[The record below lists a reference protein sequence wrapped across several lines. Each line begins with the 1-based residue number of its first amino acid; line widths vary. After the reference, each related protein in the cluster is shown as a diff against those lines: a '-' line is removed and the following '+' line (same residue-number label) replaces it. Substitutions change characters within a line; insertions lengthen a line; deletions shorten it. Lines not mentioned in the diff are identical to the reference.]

1 MTYKKYALDSDHP
14 LFAQSLAAVP
24 TFARASLAATPAQP
38 AGTFDGV
45 TYYAF
50 QSKPSLT
57 LDINATPEY
66 VGFAKTFDAQGP
78 HYSAA
83 STLNELV
90 LTGHFEHQLTRLDG
104 HTRGATA
111 SDTTLDSS
119 IAKLTVS
126 LTDTADNQF
135 HEGDLITLDNFDGL
149 QTFDGSKSTAGLS
162 IDFLHGSGSGAD
174 YTYASQSAFL
184 KSVITGS
191 GQDYVSVSTIAATEL
206 ASVASLAQSR
216 VKAITVDTGA
226 GGDQIGAH
234 IQQADVTINAGS
246 GNDYVDL
253 LFTKGVA
260 AHNANLSGSF
270 GHGATV
276 TLGEG
281 RDYLTVDPN
290 LVNFDGSS
298 SAAANRSLAA
308 NHVTVTDY
316 NTNDDQITFGF
327 AVYDEKAVVTIQDAA
342 LTKATS
348 LFAALN
354 TVAQSTTGLVNA
366 AVFHYG
372 QDTYVFRDAGTEG
385 RVDNQDSLI
394 QLVGIH
400 NLDDVASTVSA
411 RERYE
416 PGGTLGWG

>member
-1 MTYKKYALDSDHP
+1 MTYKKQPLDSAQP
-14 LFAQSLAAVP
+14 LFTQAVAKAP
-24 TFARASLAATPAQP
+24 LMPSPVKP
-38 AGTFDGV
+38 AGAVDEVSYYTF
-45 TYYAF
+45 
-50 QSKPSLT
+50 QNQPRLT
-57 LDINATPEY
+57 LDINSAPEHLA
-66 VGFAKTFDAQGP
+66 FAKTFDAKGP
-78 HYSAA
+78 HYAAA
-83 STLNELV
+83 STLNELT
-90 LTGHFEHQLTRLDG
+90 LTGHYEGQITRLDG
-104 HTRGATA
+104 HTRGAA
-111 SDTTLDSS
+111 VSDHTLDSS
-119 IAKLTVS
+119 ITKLTVS
-126 LTDTADNQF
+126 LSDTPDNQF

-149 QTFDGSKSTAGLS
+149 QTFNGSTSTAGLS
-162 IDFLHGSGSGAD
+162 IDFLHGYTEGHD

-184 KSVITGS
+184 KSVTTGS
-191 GQDYVSVSTIAATEL
+191 GSDLIQISTIAAPEL
-206 ASVASLAQSR
+206 DSVAALAHSR

-234 IQQADVTINAGS
+234 IQQADIIINAGA

-260 AHNANLSGSF
+260 SHNANLSGSY

-281 RDYLTVDPN
+281 RDYLTVDPS

-298 SAAANRSLAA
+298 VAAANRSLAA

-316 NTNDDQITFGF
+316 NASDDHIIFGS
-327 AVYDEKAVVTIQDAA
+327 AVYDEKAVVTVQDAA
-342 LTKATS
+342 LAKATS

-372 QDTYVFRDAGTEG
+372 QDTYVFRDAGYEG
-385 RVDNQDSLI
+385 QVDNLDSLI
-394 QLVGIH
+394 QLVGVH
-400 NLDDVASTVSA
+400 NLEDVASTVSA

>member
-1 MTYKKYALDSDHP
+1 MTYKNPLDTAAP
-14 LFAQSLAAVP
+14 LFTA
-24 TFARASLAATPAQP
+24 AATTKAPLTAAPAKP
-38 AGTFDGV
+38 AGISDGV

-50 QSKPSLT
+50 QSQPRLT
-57 LDINATPEY
+57 LDINTAPEY
-66 VGFAKTFDAQGP
+66 VGFAKTFDAKGP
-78 HYSAA
+78 HYAAA
-83 STLNELV
+83 STLNELT
-90 LTGHFEHQLTRLDG
+90 LTGHWEGQLTRLDG

-111 SDTTLDSS
+111 SDSTLDSS

-135 HEGDLITLDNFDGL
+135 HESDLITLDNFDGL

-162 IDFLHGSGSGAD
+162 VDFINDYQHGAAIYS
-174 YTYASQSAFL
+174 SQSAFL
-184 KSVITGS
+184 KNVTTGS
-191 GQDYVSVSTIAATEL
+191 GGDLIQVSTITAPEL
-206 ASVASLAQSR
+206 DSVASLANSR
-216 VKAITVDTGA
+216 VKAITVDSGA

-234 IQQADVTINAGS
+234 IQQADVIINAGS

-253 LFTKGVA
+253 LFVKGVA

-276 TLGEG
+276 TLGDG
-281 RDYLTVDPN
+281 HDVLTVDPS

-298 SAAANRSLAA
+298 TAAANRSLAA
-308 NHVTVTDY
+308 NHVTVTDFKAS
-316 NTNDDQITFGF
+316 DDIIVFGS

-354 TVAQSTTGLVNA
+354 TVAHSTTGLVNA

-385 RVDNQDSLI
+385 QVDNQDTLI
-394 QLVGIH
+394 QLVGVH
-400 NLDDVASTVSA
+400 NLEDVASTVSA